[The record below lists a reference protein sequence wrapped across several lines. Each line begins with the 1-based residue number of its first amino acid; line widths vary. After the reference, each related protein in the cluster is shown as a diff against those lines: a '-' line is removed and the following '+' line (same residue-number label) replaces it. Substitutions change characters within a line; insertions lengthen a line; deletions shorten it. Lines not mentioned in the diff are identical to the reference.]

1 MKPIKSL
8 GRLMVAAAAMW
19 ASAAYAQSADFGGKR
34 VEIIVPYEAG
44 GGTDLYARYLA
55 PFLSAKLPGNP
66 TVIVTNVEGAGAI
79 AGSNQ
84 FQERAKPD
92 GLSLIAVAAS
102 VTSNYVFR
110 DERVRYKLD
119 TWIPII
125 SSPAGT
131 VIYARPD
138 IGPKTLGDMASLK
151 GKQLVMGANNPSG
164 GDMRVLLSL
173 DLLDLD
179 LKPIYG
185 INRGDARPAFERG
198 EFNVNFDSTQA
209 YPTQVK
215 PLIEAGEAVP
225 LFAFGIADENGKI
238 VRDPTVPDLPTFVE
252 VYRSMFGKDPEGPG
266 FEAWRA
272 VFNLNVMAS
281 KALALPA
288 DTPSEIVEAYN
299 TAMKEVLVDLRKPEN
314 VEKSDEIVGPYPQ
327 ALGAQAGEILRGAV
341 AFDDATFTW
350 LQEWIAKE
358 TAGRQ

>member
-1 MKPIKSL
+1 MKFVKSL
-8 GRLMVAAAAMW
+8 GGLILSATVLFAG
-19 ASAAYAQSADFGGKR
+19 AAYAQAPDFSGKR

-44 GGTDLYARYLA
+44 GGTDLYVRYLA
-55 PFLSAKLPGNP
+55 PFLSKKLPGNP
-66 TVIVTNVEGAGAI
+66 TVIVVNVEGAGAI

-92 GLSLIAVAAS
+92 GLTLIAVAAS

-131 VIYARPD
+131 VVYARPEV
-138 IGPKTLGDMASLK
+138 GPKVPGDLASLK
-151 GKQLVMGANNPSG
+151 GKPLIMGANNPSG

-173 DLLDLD
+173 DLLGLD

-198 EFNVNFDSTQA
+198 EFNINFDSTQA

-215 PLIEAGEAVP
+215 PLVDAGEAVP
-225 LFAFGIADENGKI
+225 LFAFGIADENGNI

-252 VYRSMFGKDPEGPG
+252 AYRSMFGKDPEGPG
-266 FEAWRA
+266 YDAWRA

-288 DTPSEIVEAYN
+288 DTPNEIVEVYN
-299 TAMKEVLVDLRKPEN
+299 TVMREVLEELRKPEN
-314 VEKSDEIVGPYPQ
+314 IEKANDIVGPYPQ

-341 AFDDATFTW
+341 AFEAATFEW
-350 LQEWIAKE
+350 LQAWIAAEVEGPK
-358 TAGRQ
+358 